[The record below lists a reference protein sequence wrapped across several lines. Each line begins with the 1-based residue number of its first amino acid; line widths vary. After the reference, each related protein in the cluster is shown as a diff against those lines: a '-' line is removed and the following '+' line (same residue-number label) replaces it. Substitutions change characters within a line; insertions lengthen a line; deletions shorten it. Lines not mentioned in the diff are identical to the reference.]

1 MHKLKDFV
9 KNHELFFVKTGQT
22 VKDAVS
28 LMTEKNI
35 GAVCVLDG
43 EELVGMFT
51 ERDLMMRVV
60 NHERLKAAS
69 TLVDD
74 VMTKDLKVADADED
88 ITDTLNT
95 MKKRNFR
102 HMPVIEKDKLIGIVS
117 LRQLQLH
124 DASIKEDERN
134 LRDVHITYSPIRME
148 GE

>member
-9 KNHELFFVKTGQT
+9 KNHELYFVKTGQT
-22 VKDAVS
+22 VKDAVA
-28 LMTEKNI
+28 LMTEKDI

-51 ERDLMMRVV
+51 ERDLMKRVV
-60 NHERLKAAS
+60 NHERLQAAS
-69 TLVDD
+69 TLVDE
-74 VMTKDLKVADADED
+74 VMTKDLSIADAEENVKDV
-88 ITDTLNT
+88 LNT
-95 MKKRNFR
+95 MKKHNFR

-117 LRQLQLH
+117 LRQLLTH
-124 DASIKEDERN
+124 DASVMEEERK